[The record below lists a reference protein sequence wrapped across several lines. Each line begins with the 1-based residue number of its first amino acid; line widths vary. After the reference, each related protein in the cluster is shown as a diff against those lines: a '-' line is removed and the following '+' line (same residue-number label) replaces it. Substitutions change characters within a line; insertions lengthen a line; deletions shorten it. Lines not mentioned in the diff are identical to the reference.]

1 MAKAYSDDLRCKLIE
16 AHQAGEG
23 SLEALAQ
30 RFHVSVGWTKKVS
43 ATFRRTGSAARPA
56 TRPPGRRSRF
66 GPEIQQQLRHWIS
79 EQPDLTLHELQAR
92 LRSERGMAASIG
104 RLWSLLREMGLGRKK
119 SHSTRPSKTRPAAS
133 SSALSG
139 ERKQAESTRTG

>member
-1 MAKAYSDDLRCKLIE
+1 MPMAKAYSDDLRGKLIE

-23 SLEALAQ
+23 SLETLAR

-43 ATFRRTGSAARPA
+43 ATFRRTGSAARPP
-56 TRPPGRRSRF
+56 TSPPGRRSRF
-66 GPEIQQQLRHWIS
+66 GPEVQQQLRQWIRA
-79 EQPDLTLHELQAR
+79 QPDLTLHELQAR
-92 LRSERGMAASIG
+92 LRSEKGMPASIG

-119 SHSTRPSKTRPAAS
+119 SPSTQPSKTRPAAS

-139 ERKQAESTRTG
+139 ERK